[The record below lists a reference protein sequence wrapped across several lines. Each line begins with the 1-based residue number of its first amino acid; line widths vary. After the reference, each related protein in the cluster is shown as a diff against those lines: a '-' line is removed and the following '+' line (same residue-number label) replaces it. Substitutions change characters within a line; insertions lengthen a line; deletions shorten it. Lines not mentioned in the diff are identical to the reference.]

1 MARKNK
7 ALGGVI
13 AKSLLRKGK
22 SAKPKKVFSE
32 EYGIANTDK
41 IDANIAEDLFKN
53 QGFKEGTKE
62 DLLLNKDIQNFEIM
76 YDKQGRPT
84 QIISRERMNNDKV
97 EETIFEIGKATLED
111 VRSYMGYAEG
121 GSVQRNQK
129 LKGGQAKID
138 ANKDGK
144 ISEQDF
150 VLLRQKKQK
159 GGLLTDDRQSYA
171 LGSIVSKLVSKNFA
185 KRNPT
190 VAVVE
195 FRGIDDKFGITKD
208 LNELKK
214 LSSDDAEKA
223 LDYFKTEK
231 LGVKQE
237 FKERGRLD
245 PSDADY
251 YGEVERKK
259 IYREIDNDYE
269 EIIKTL
275 NSIIKREQKA
285 EGGEAGKRNG
295 SMKDQMEGLAISVS
309 PIVVEEEMKSDS
321 VMEDDYI
328 DFVVSQSLNND
339 EQEMLMK
346 ELESNP
352 ELSTI
357 FDKVLETASEFAGS
371 GPVEGPGSAVSD
383 SIPARLSD
391 GEFVFTTKAAKEIGA
406 DNLQRMMDDAEAK
419 ADQRQ
424 NMQEG
429 GEAEEEKD
437 TYGRPIMESD
447 KDEEIKKAML
457 GVNPRL
463 A

>member
-1 MARKNK
+1 MA
-7 ALGGVI
+7 
-13 AKSLLRKGK
+13 
-22 SAKPKKVFSE
+22 
-32 EYGIANTDK
+32 
-41 IDANIAEDLFKN
+41 
-53 QGFKEGTKE
+53 
-62 DLLLNKDIQNFEIM
+62 
-76 YDKQGRPT
+76 
-84 QIISRERMNNDKV
+84 
-97 EETIFEIGKATLED
+97 
-111 VRSYMGYAEG
+111 
-121 GSVQRNQK
+121 RNQK

-159 GGLLTDDRQSYA
+159 GGKAKKDVMDLKYA
-171 LGSIVSKLVSKNFA
+171 
-185 KRNPT
+185 
-190 VAVVE
+190 
-195 FRGIDDKFGITKD
+195 
-208 LNELKK
+208 
-214 LSSDDAEKA
+214 
-223 LDYFKTEK
+223 Y
-231 LGVKQE
+231 Q
-237 FKERGRLD
+237 
-245 PSDADY
+245 
-251 YGEVERKK
+251 
-259 IYREIDNDYE
+259 
-269 EIIKTL
+269 
-275 NSIIKREQKA
+275 

-309 PIVVEEEMKSDS
+309 PVVVEKEMMPEDNKEMKSDS

-391 GEFVFTTKAAKEIGA
+391 GEFVFTAKAAQQIGA
-406 DNLQRMMDDAEAK
+406 DRLQRMMEDAEMQ
-419 ADQRQ
+419 ADSAGRQ

-429 GEAEEEKD
+429 GKAEEEKD

-457 GVNPRL
+457 SVNPRTMG
-463 A
+463 

>member
-1 MARKNK
+1 MA
-7 ALGGVI
+7 
-13 AKSLLRKGK
+13 
-22 SAKPKKVFSE
+22 
-32 EYGIANTDK
+32 
-41 IDANIAEDLFKN
+41 
-53 QGFKEGTKE
+53 
-62 DLLLNKDIQNFEIM
+62 
-76 YDKQGRPT
+76 
-84 QIISRERMNNDKV
+84 
-97 EETIFEIGKATLED
+97 
-111 VRSYMGYAEG
+111 
-121 GSVQRNQK
+121 RNQK

-159 GGLLTDDRQSYA
+159 GGKAKKDVMDLKYA
-171 LGSIVSKLVSKNFA
+171 
-185 KRNPT
+185 
-190 VAVVE
+190 
-195 FRGIDDKFGITKD
+195 
-208 LNELKK
+208 
-214 LSSDDAEKA
+214 
-223 LDYFKTEK
+223 Y
-231 LGVKQE
+231 Q
-237 FKERGRLD
+237 
-245 PSDADY
+245 
-251 YGEVERKK
+251 
-259 IYREIDNDYE
+259 
-269 EIIKTL
+269 
-275 NSIIKREQKA
+275 

-309 PIVVEEEMKSDS
+309 PVVVEKEMMPEDNKEMKSDS

-391 GEFVFTTKAAKEIGA
+391 GEFVFTAKAAQQIGA
-406 DNLQRMMDDAEAK
+406 DRLQRMMEDAEMQ
-419 ADQRQ
+419 ADSAGRQ

-429 GEAEEEKD
+429 GKAEEEKD